1 MAALSAC
8 QHLPYASFRHR
19 LVKLT
24 SSPSSRSSHQPTLEM
39 TSNQGHPCGQ

>member
-1 MAALSAC
+1 MAALSAR

-19 LVKLT
+19 LGKPT

-39 TSNQGHPCGQ
+39 MSNQGHPCRQ